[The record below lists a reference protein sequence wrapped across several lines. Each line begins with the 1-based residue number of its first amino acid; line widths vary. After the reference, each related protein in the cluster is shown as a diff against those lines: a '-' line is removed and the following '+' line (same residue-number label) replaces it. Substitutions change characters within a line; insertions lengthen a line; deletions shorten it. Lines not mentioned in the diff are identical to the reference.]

1 MTTLCLDIGDVRTGV
16 AISNE
21 VSSICSPL
29 DYIKSDDNLV
39 SKISELINDHSIDT
53 LVIGLPKLLNGREG
67 ERAKYSRII
76 KKELV
81 NIYESLSIV
90 LWDERLTTKQAE
102 KYLRE
107 TTKKKDKIKENIDS
121 LSAVLIL
128 ENYLVSRK
136 A

>member
-1 MTTLCLDIGDVRTGV
+1 MTMLCLDIGDVRTGV

-29 DYIKSDDNLV
+29 DHIKSNDNLV
-39 SKISELINDHSIDT
+39 QKISKLITEHSIDT
-53 LVIGLPKLLNGREG
+53 IVIGLPKLMSGREG
-67 ERAKYSRII
+67 ERAKYSRKI

-81 NIYESLSIV
+81 TRYESLNVI

-107 TTKKKDKIKENIDS
+107 TTKKREKIKNNIDS

-128 ENYLVSRK
+128 ENYIVSRK
-136 A
+136 V

>member
-1 MTTLCLDIGDVRTGV
+1 MTMLCLDIGDVRTGV
-16 AISNE
+16 AISNK

-29 DYIKSDDNLV
+29 DHIKSNDNLV
-39 SKISELINDHSIDT
+39 QKISKLITEHSIDT
-53 LVIGLPKLLNGREG
+53 IVIGLPKLMSGREG
-67 ERAKYSRII
+67 ERAKYSRKI

-81 NIYESLSIV
+81 TRYESLNVI

-107 TTKKKDKIKENIDS
+107 TTKKREKIKNNIDS

-128 ENYLVSRK
+128 ENYIVSRK
-136 A
+136 V